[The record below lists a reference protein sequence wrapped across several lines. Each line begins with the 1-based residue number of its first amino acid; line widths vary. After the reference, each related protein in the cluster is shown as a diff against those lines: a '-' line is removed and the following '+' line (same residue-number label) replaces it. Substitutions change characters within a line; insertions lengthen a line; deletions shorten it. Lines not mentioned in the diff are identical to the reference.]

1 MGQPNIIYIHSHD
14 TGRYVQPYG
23 FAIPTPNIQKLAEG
37 GSTFRQAFCANPT
50 CSPSR
55 ACLLTGQWAHSCD
68 MTGLVNR
75 GWSLPEPEH
84 LLSHVLAGAGYETAL
99 AGFQHVVRD
108 VETGGWQRILANE
121 SKASTED
128 RAVAFLA
135 ETRKKPF
142 YLDIGFSETHRK
154 GRGFAEQPAGEA
166 KTDPRY
172 VRPALPFLDTPEAR
186 QDLAEYID
194 SARTLDLKMG
204 KVFDALAAHGLVQ
217 DTLVICTT
225 DHGIAFP
232 SMKCH
237 LTDHG
242 TGIMLIMRG
251 PGGFGEGKVIDALVS
266 QIDLFPT
273 VCELAGIRPPAWLQG
288 VSMLPLVAGQDTG
301 ANSIRDA
308 VFADVN
314 YHACY
319 EPQRMVRTQRYKYIR
334 KFHSRKT
341 VMLPNCDQSITKD
354 QWQRHGWHERVVPE
368 DRLYD
373 LMFDPTETNNLVNDP
388 AYQAVGVDMRSRLLT
403 WMKETGDPLPDHP
416 VVAHPDGVVN
426 DEDDPSPSTGTQFNA
441 RAYYG
446 HTKG

>member
-1 MGQPNIIYIHSHD
+1 
-14 TGRYVQPYG
+14 
-23 FAIPTPNIQKLAEG
+23 
-37 GSTFRQAFCANPT
+37 
-50 CSPSR
+50 
-55 ACLLTGQWAHSCD
+55 
-68 MTGLVNR
+68 
-75 GWSLPEPEH
+75 
-84 LLSHVLAGAGYETAL
+84 
-99 AGFQHVVRD
+99 
-108 VETGGWQRILANE
+108 
-121 SKASTED
+121 
-128 RAVAFLA
+128 
-135 ETRKKPF
+135 
-142 YLDIGFSETHRK
+142 
-154 GRGFAEQPAGEA
+154 EA